1 MTVQTK
7 TLTRVSLA
15 LASFVEVSQKEL
27 EDEIAALLEQDIKNH
42 LSMLGLELGGESEL
56 LNITGKA
63 VSALGLLEVWK
74 EAQLAEYAK
83 GENLNLND
91 LLTDAAMLQVKCP
104 DLRLGQALVNVAPN
118 KLVALLPN
126 GMSTDI
132 FHCSDPDKLSILLSR
147 VQKKLG

>member
-1 MTVQTK
+1 MTVQTEI
-7 TLTRVSLA
+7 LTRVNLA
-15 LASFVEVSQKEL
+15 LVSFVDISHKEL
-27 EDEIAALLEQDIKNH
+27 EDDKTTLLEQDINNH
-42 LSMLGLELGGESEL
+42 LSMLGLELGDETEQ

-74 EAQLAEYAK
+74 GAQLAEYAK
-83 GENLNLND
+83 SGSLSVND
-91 LLTDAAMLQVKCP
+91 LLTDATMLQVKHP
-104 DLRLGQALVNVAPN
+104 DLRLGQALINAAPN

-147 VQKKLG
+147 LQKKLG